1 MIPEDGHIG
10 SAEGVILI
18 YACLAAKLFLQYPA
32 FLITA
37 GGPAGWQVAL
47 IMTAAALLLFFPAA
61 ALAQR
66 FPGHGLS
73 DISRQVA
80 GPFVG
85 TALTLLVCLW
95 VLAAITLTLRSVT
108 ENFIIAMLPHTPPS
122 ILTAAMIL
130 CMIYASYC
138 GFESL
143 ARTTRILFPVMIVGL
158 LIVLLFNLT
167 RLEVGRLFPFWGT
180 GVPTIAVSG
189 LRYAGMAAEAV
200 VLLLVGASFRTSS
213 ALRTSGMLG
222 ILLFGLTS
230 AAMTASLIG
239 VFGAPDAAQQ
249 PFPVFTLARLVYLGR
264 FLQRTEALLVMF
276 WFFAAAVHL
285 SLLFHATA
293 LSLASSLRLP
303 FYRPLIFPLAVLVAS
318 LVLLPQ
324 DYMVVVRTDRDWM
337 RPLGIGVF
345 LIPLLLLV
353 VAVIRRKGGT
363 TNAS

>member
-1 MIPEDGHIG
+1 MNLADGHIG

-18 YACLAAKLFLQYPA
+18 YVCLAAKLFLQYPA

-37 GGPAGWQVAL
+37 GGTAGWQVAL
-47 IMTAAALLLFFPAA
+47 VMTVAALILFLPAV

-66 FPGHGLS
+66 FPGQGLS
-73 DISRQVA
+73 EISRQVA

-85 TALTLLVCLW
+85 TALILLICLW
-95 VLAAITLTLRSVT
+95 VLGAITLTLRSIT

-122 ILTAAMIL
+122 VLTAAMIL

-138 GFESL
+138 GFESM

-158 LIVLLFNLT
+158 LVVLLFNLP
-167 RLEVGRLFPFWGT
+167 RVEAGRLFPFWGN
-180 GVPTIAVSG
+180 GIPTVAVSG
-189 LRYAGMAAEAV
+189 LSYVGMAAEAV
-200 VLLLVGASFRTSS
+200 VLLLLGASFRTSS
-213 ALRTSGMLG
+213 VLRTSGMLG
-222 ILLFGLTS
+222 ILLFGLT
-230 AAMTASLIG
+230 AIAMTALLIG

-249 PFPVFTLARLVYLGR
+249 PFPVFTLARLVYVGR

-285 SLLFHATA
+285 SVLFHATA
-293 LSLASSLRLP
+293 VGLAGSLCLP

-318 LVLLPQ
+318 LVLLPE

-337 RPLGIGVF
+337 RPLGIGIL
-345 LIPLLLLV
+345 LIPFLLLV
-353 VAVIRRKGGT
+353 VAAVRRRGGT
-363 TNAS
+363 ADAS